1 MAGMVKLAR
10 PKELGIDR
18 IRNGVLDLIQDLHFG
33 DKLPTEEKLSAL
45 FNVSRPALREGLKQ
59 LEQEGVIDVV
69 HGKGRFV
76 AAGSALSIAR
86 PITKFESVTDMV
98 ATRGYE
104 TTTQV
109 LGFGVVQA
117 SAVDAGDLGIPKGSP
132 LLRIE
137 RLRKADGEALIYSV
151 DLIPRDLLPDD
162 QASPQNWVGSLV
174 ELLAA
179 RGLRPVA
186 STANISAVE
195 LPQGA
200 IELHGLHDFGPAL
213 KIREICFT
221 ERGQR
226 VVLAEVYHSGKA
238 FAFSFVRR

>member
-1 MAGMVKLAR
+1 MAGMAKLAR
-10 PKELGIDR
+10 TKESGTDR
-18 IRNGVLDLIQDLHFG
+18 IRNGVLDLIQDLQFG
-33 DKLPTEEKLSAL
+33 DKLPTEEKLTAL
-45 FNVSRPALREGLKQ
+45 LNVSRPALREGLKQ

-86 PITKFESVTDMV
+86 PITKFESVTEMV

-104 TTTQV
+104 TTTEV
-109 LGFGVVQA
+109 LGFGVVPA
-117 SAVDAGDLGIPKGSP
+117 NATDAADLGLAKGTP

-137 RLRKADGEALIYSV
+137 RLRRGNDAPLIYSV
-151 DLIPRDLLPDD
+151 DLIPRHLL
-162 QASPQNWVGSLV
+162 ASTEPLSQDWTGSLV
-174 ELLAA
+174 DLLDSQD
-179 RGLRPVA
+179 LRPVA
-186 STANISAVE
+186 STAKISAVE
-195 LPQGA
+195 LPHGA
-200 IELHGLHDFGPAL
+200 VELYGLHDFGPAL